1 MPAHSDF
8 SLLTVN
14 IALSGGHA
22 GGGTW
27 VQALGGEAGETVHA
41 GIGHAVIHAGGLWHA
56 GARTTAGRRYI
67 LVLFLH
73 SRLFVD
79 HAARLQTRAIAA
91 LGAGDAAA
99 AAALL
104 SLAIQLNPADA
115 EPWVQLATAR
125 RRSGDR
131 TGALEAGRRS
141 VALGSAADDF
151 SFDAVYNSCC
161 DARAVGLW
169 AEAAA
174 GFAEA
179 ARVAE
184 ACPEAAVPVT
194 KRVAAELGL
203 GACLRRLGL
212 LEQAGEALERALR
225 LDRDAADVWAELGLV
240 MAQMG
245 GSAAEAAAVVCQK
258 NVVRLMPAERRGA
271 REEKSR

>member
-1 MPAHSDF
+1 MAAHGDF
-8 SLLTVN
+8 SLLTIN
-14 IALSGGHA
+14 IALSDSHQ

-41 GIGHAVIHAGGLWHA
+41 GPTGHAVIHAGGLWHA
-56 GARTTAGRRYI
+56 GARTTEGRRYI

-73 SRLFVD
+73 SRLYID
-79 HAARLQTRAIAA
+79 HTAWLQTRAIAA
-91 LGAGDAAA
+91 LRANDATAA
-99 AAALL
+99 VALL

-115 EPWVQLATAR
+115 ESWVQLATAR

-131 TGALEAGRRS
+131 PGALQAGRQA
-141 VALGSAADDF
+141 VALGEAAGDF
-151 SFDAVYNSCC
+151 SFDAVYNACC
-161 DARAVGLW
+161 DARAEGLW

-184 ACPEAAVPVT
+184 ASPEAAVPAE
-194 KRVAAELGL
+194 KQLAAELGL

-212 LEQAGEALERALR
+212 LEEAGEALERALG

-245 GSAAEAAAVVCQK
+245 GGAAEAAAVVCQK
-258 NVVRLMPAERRGA
+258 NVARLMVAEKR
-271 REEKSR
+271 